1 MQIQGGVGLLIDA
14 NYEFEILEKLSIFV
28 KGQFES
34 IFAKVH
40 LEGNKYVIVGNVYRP
55 NTGPSASIQ
64 ACSEHLEKIFVAIK
78 KDANLNKSAD
88 IILAGDF
95 NVNILKY
102 GQA

>member
-1 MQIQGGVGLLIDA
+1 M
-14 NYEFEILEKLSIFV
+14 
-28 KGQFES
+28 
-34 IFAKVH
+34 
-40 LEGNKYVIVGNVYRP
+40 YRP

-95 NVNILKY
+95 NVNLLKY
-102 GQA
+102 GQAQDVSNFAESLLALGQLPLTTIPTRISDYNATLLDIICSNNTGS